1 MGIVPQPDRLLGM
14 YLHLARASEMR
25 RQPMVRDKLL
35 VLAGVTAAEMGLAE
49 ISAECR
55 ERVLSS
61 NHWHLV
67 RNWPTLGE
75 ALDDERFQVYFKQL
89 SRRYSPEKA
98 EYLLGRLGIDMARE
112 RDAYFTDHEYA
123 AALLGVHR
131 PQAATAPVKAK
142 VAASISIPTTLTRVR
157 APQRRWRLR
166 QVKLGWSPRN
176 SRLKVLWVV
185 LLVVAPPVLIG
196 AVLALLVLLLQ
207 AAPR

>member
-1 MGIVPQPDRLLGM
+1 MPQPDRLLGM
-14 YLHLARASEMR
+14 YLHLARASDMR

-61 NHWHLV
+61 NTWHLL

-75 ALDDERFQVYFKQL
+75 ALEDERFQVYFKQL

-98 EYLLGRLGIDMARE
+98 EYLLGRLGIEMARE

-123 AALLGVHR
+123 AALLGVQR
-131 PQAATAPVKAK
+131 PQAAPALARAKAATAT
-142 VAASISIPTTLTRVR
+142 SISIPKTLTRVR
-157 APQRRWRLR
+157 SPKSRWRLR
-166 QVKLGWSPRN
+166 QVKLGWPSRSPQWN
-176 SRLKVLWVV
+176 L
-185 LLVVAPPVLIG
+185 LLVALLFFAPPILI
-196 AVLALLVLLLQ
+196 AAALALLSMVLEAVQ
-207 AAPR
+207 K